1 VAQTSQQQ
9 HQYSSTVVAAEKQ
22 SSDESNDDLCR
33 VSKAETPKKS
43 ELKSQPP
50 MQLSSELPAPLIEFQ
65 PETISSI
72 DFTTNVNLKDLC
84 NVPEHHLDKELL
96 IVIKS

>member
-1 VAQTSQQQ
+1 MAQTTKQK
-9 HQYSSTVVAAEKQ
+9 YSSSVVEKQ
-22 SSDESNDDLCR
+22 SSDESNYDLCSL
-33 VSKAETPKKS
+33 SKAETPKKT
-43 ELKSQPP
+43 ELKSQPSI
-50 MQLSSELPAPLIEFQ
+50 QLSSKLPSPLVEYQ

-96 IVIKS
+96 TVIKS